1 MINDKAPVVR
11 VQGVSL
17 RYGDNLALDD
27 LSLDIP
33 ANCMVGL
40 IGPDG
45 VGKSSLMS
53 LLTGAR
59 KMQEGHI
66 TVLDGDIADA
76 AHRRAVCPRIAYMPQ
91 GLSRNY

>member
-1 MINDKAPVVR
+1 MINNKAPVVR
-11 VQGVSL
+11 VQAVSL
-17 RYGDNLALDD
+17 RYADNLALDD

-59 KMQEGHI
+59 KMQEGRYHRS
-66 TVLDGDIADA
+66 GRR
-76 AHRRAVCPRIAYMPQ
+76 HRRRRASPRC
-91 GLSRNY
+91 LSAHCLYAARAG